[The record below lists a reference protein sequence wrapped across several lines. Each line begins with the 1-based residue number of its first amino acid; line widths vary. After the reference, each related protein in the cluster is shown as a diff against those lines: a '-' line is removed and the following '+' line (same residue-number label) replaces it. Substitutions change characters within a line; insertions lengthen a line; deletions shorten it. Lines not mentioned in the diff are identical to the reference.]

1 MKTEKLYITRD
12 RQTSNPSV
20 PATFSLQYPKS
31 PNNQAIT
38 EIEVVL
44 PENLDIVSSHNNTPI
59 VCMGT
64 SYFDI
69 ILSASNQLSFIDHT
83 NHCRRVILNVIS

>member
-1 MKTEKLYITRD
+1 MKTKKLYIARE

-44 PENLDIVSSHNNTPI
+44 PENFELVPFFRGAPI
-59 VCMGT
+59 LCKGT
-64 SYFDI
+64 SHFDL

-83 NHCRRVILNVIS
+83 DHFRHVFLNVIS